1 MGVFENKNY
10 NYSLMEIKDENE
22 RKAVR
27 KAKME
32 AVKEFFKV
40 DTITELGTGSGGRT
54 IVYQVTTCGAASCKV
69 INKSLSFGLNSIYS
83 IRLSETF
90 TKPFKEGYGSV

>member
-1 MGVFENKNY
+1 MRKNDMGVFENKNY

-40 DTITELGTGSGGRT
+40 DTSAELGTGSGGRS
-54 IVYQVTTCGAASCKV
+54 IV
-69 INKSLSFGLNSIYS
+69 
-83 IRLSETF
+83 
-90 TKPFKEGYGSV
+90 